1 MVPAMSRRRRLA
13 LAGLLLPLLTG
24 LAACGGGD
32 DGDQRGLVIT
42 QPQIGS
48 AGDEPQASAQL
59 GFPLFATKNTTR
71 VGGADPVA
79 NAAGVALAVYPG
91 NAPNA
96 NPDAVVLVDQDDWQA
111 GVAASVLMSAPLRA
125 PILLTDGRTLPQA
138 SADALRALAPTGAD
152 ALGGTQVLR
161 IGEGTPAP
169 EGYRSTTVEGD
180 DSVAL
185 AAAIDR
191 LQAAAVGRET
201 QAVMIASADDAAF
214 SMPAAGY
221 AAKSGVPVLLV
232 SRDTI
237 PGATFAALRT
247 HRRPRIYLLG
257 PEAAIG
263 RRVEQALRGLG
274 RVTRISGE
282 DAVRNAI
289 AFARFSDG
297 QFGWG
302 VVDPGHGLV
311 FANDRSPADAAAAAP
326 LSASGTYGPLL
337 LLDDAE
343 ELPLTLGEYLLD
355 IQPGYERDP
364 VRGVYNHAWLIGDEA
379 AISLPVQSRIDGL
392 LEIAPVRTSAP

>member
-13 LAGLLLPLLTG
+13 LAGLLLSLLTG

-32 DGDQRGLVIT
+32 GEQRGLVIT
-42 QPQIGS
+42 QPQIGQ

-79 NAAGVALAVYPG
+79 NAAAVALAVYPG
-91 NAPNA
+91 HAPDA

-111 GVAASVLMSAPLRA
+111 GVAAAVLMSAPLRA
-125 PILLTDGRTLPQA
+125 PILLTDGRALPPA
-138 SADALRALAPTGAD
+138 SAEALRALAPSGASE
-152 ALGGTQVLR
+152 LGGTRVIR
-161 IGEGTPAP
+161 IGTDTPAP
-169 EGYRSTTVEGD
+169 EGYRSTTVAGGD
-180 DSVAL
+180 PIAL

-201 QAVMIASADDAAF
+201 RAVMIASADDPAF

-221 AAKSGVPVLLV
+221 AAKSGVPVLFV

-237 PGATFAALRT
+237 PGPTFAALRA

-257 PEAAIG
+257 PEGAIG

-274 RVTRISGE
+274 SVTRIAGE

-289 AFARFSDG
+289 AFARFTDG

-311 FANDRSPADAAAAAP
+311 FANDRRPADAAAAAP

-343 ELPLTLGEYLLD
+343 ELPLTLGQYLLD